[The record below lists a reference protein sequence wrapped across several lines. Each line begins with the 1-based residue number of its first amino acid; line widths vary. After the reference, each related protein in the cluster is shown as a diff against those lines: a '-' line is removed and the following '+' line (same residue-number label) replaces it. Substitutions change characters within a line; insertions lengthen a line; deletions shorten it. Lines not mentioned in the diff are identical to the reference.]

1 MQNIEQKAITTFQN
15 NLLFL
20 SEKYPEVFKK
30 VDILSQAIENG
41 SYKERYALEYKDGYF
56 DVLDTSTDQWLY
68 GSSSIEAAKKA
79 ADEINYSKDKGV
91 IETFYNYNFTDEAIE
106 YANEEDPTV
115 SKFVLIAPVVG
126 FARKL
131 LPKTT
136 IMKQIY
142 KFIFFGVGLGLHLE
156 TIDDKIHSYI
166 YLIIEDNLE
175 LFRLSLFVTDYS
187 KLGKES
193 ELYFA
198 IMEDDAG
205 VKKAFDAFYHNS
217 FIRNNYIKYYLLYPN
232 YRDKIAQIQ
241 NSIVT
246 QSSNTYLQDRLLTK
260 NLRTVES
267 IKNGYKFFN
276 VSKQYDDV
284 IFKDRPIIM
293 VAAGPS
299 LSKNIE
305 WLKKNAPYAT
315 VVALFMTSIILEKHG
330 IKPDII
336 VHVDEYSKPVK
347 NTLDKIQSNS
357 FFDSS
362 LFFLSSSV
370 DIELF
375 LKITSKDKIYM
386 FEDRT
391 NYKFHNGKLEGYSV
405 GEIGYALSLIFGAKD
420 IYLLGLDLALDP
432 ETRQTHSEGHLSS
445 KGKLNI
451 KEATSSDNVSLRESE
466 FFVKGNFLNKV
477 PTTPLFNISIYRV
490 NHFTH
495 TLKQKDQTV
504 YNLNN
509 GAYFENTTPIKAQ
522 EIDLQNFK
530 KKSSIYKKRLQEFY
544 DNNSSDELDK
554 YEKEAFLL
562 REKEARHKKDMIIN
576 FSKQRYPSIDQISSA
591 FAKVAAECILAEHKN
606 TGELA
611 QILIVYLENVGG
623 YIGDFFN
630 TKQIENPK
638 KNIKKFQKIITLQFL
653 KIIDK
658 YMEIFKD
665 WDRDKVG

>member
-56 DVLDTSTDQWLY
+56 DVLDTATNQWLY
-68 GSSSIEAAKKA
+68 GSSSVEAAKKA

-91 IETFYNYNFTDEAIE
+91 IETFYNYNFTEDAIE

-136 IMKQIY
+136 TMKQIY
-142 KFIFFGVGLGLHLE
+142 KFILFGVGLGLHVE
-156 TIDDKIHSYI
+156 KIHEKIHAYM
-166 YLIIEDNLE
+166 YLVIEDNLE

-187 KLGKES
+187 KIGENS
-193 ELYFA
+193 EFYFA
-198 IMEDDAG
+198 IMENDAG
-205 VKKAFDAFYHNS
+205 LKKAFESFYHNS
-217 FIRNNYIKYYLLYPN
+217 FIRNNYIKYYLLYPH
-232 YRDKIAQIQ
+232 YREKIAQIQ
-241 NSIVT
+241 NFIVT
-246 QSSNTYLQDRLLTK
+246 QSSNTYLQDRLLVK

-276 VSKQYDDV
+276 VSKTYKED
-284 IFKDRPIIM
+284 IFRLKPIIM

-315 VVALFMTSIILEKHG
+315 VVALFMTSAILEKHG

-336 VHVDEYSKPVK
+336 VHVDEYTDPVK
-347 NTLDKIQSNS
+347 NTINKMRSKS

-370 DIELF
+370 DMDAF
-375 LKITSKDKIYM
+375 LDITSKDKIYM

-391 NYKFHNGKLEGYSV
+391 HYRFHNGKLEGYSV
-405 GEIGYALSLIFGAKD
+405 GEIGYALSLMFGAKD

-432 ETRQTHSEGHLSS
+432 ETKQTHAEGHLSS
-445 KGKLNI
+445 ESKTKV
-451 KEATSSDNVSLRESE
+451 KEAVSSENISLRGSE
-466 FFVKGNFLNKV
+466 FFVKGNFLDKV
-477 PTTPLFNISIYRV
+477 PTTPLFNVSIFRV
-490 NHFTH
+490 NYFTQ
-495 TLKQKDQTV
+495 TLKQNDQTI
-504 YNLNN
+504 YNVSN
-509 GAYFENTTPIKAQ
+509 GAYFENTVPKKTTEVK
-522 EIDLQNFK
+522 LQTFEK
-530 KKSSIYKKRLQEFY
+530 KDTFYKKRLIEFC
-544 DNNSSDELDK
+544 DKNSSNEMDK
-554 YEKEAFLL
+554 DEKEAFLQ
-562 REKEARHKKDMIIN
+562 RKEEAKYKKEMIEN
-576 FSKQRYPSIDQISSA
+576 FSKQRYPSIEQFSSA
-591 FAKVAAECILAEHKN
+591 FTKVAAECILAKHNN

-611 QILIVYLENVGG
+611 QIFIVYLENVGG

-630 TKQIENPK
+630 TPKIENPK
-638 KNIKKFQKIITLQFL
+638 KNIKKFQKIITHQLL
-653 KIIDK
+653 KIVDK
-658 YMEIFKD
+658 YLEIFKE
-665 WDRDKVG
+665 DKTG

>member
-56 DVLDTSTDQWLY
+56 DVLDTVTNQWLY
-68 GSSSIEAAKKA
+68 GNSSVEAAKKA

-91 IETFYNYNFTDEAIE
+91 IETFYNYNFTEDAIE

-136 IMKQIY
+136 TMKQIY
-142 KFIFFGVGLGLHLE
+142 KFIFFGVGLGLHIE
-156 TIDDKIHSYI
+156 KIHEKIHAYM
-166 YLIIEDNLE
+166 YLVIEDNLE

-187 KLGKES
+187 KIGEES
-193 ELYFA
+193 EFYFA
-198 IMEDDAG
+198 IMENDAG
-205 VKKAFDAFYHNS
+205 LKKAFESFYHNS
-217 FIRNNYIKYYLLYPN
+217 FIRNNYIKYYLLYPH
-232 YRDKIAQIQ
+232 YREKIAQIQ
-241 NSIVT
+241 NFIVT
-246 QSSNTYLQDRLLTK
+246 QSSNTYLQDRLLIK
-260 NLRTVES
+260 NLRTVKS

-276 VSKQYDDV
+276 VSKTYKEDV
-284 IFKDRPIIM
+284 FRLKPIIM

-315 VVALFMTSIILEKHG
+315 VVALFMTSAILEKHG

-336 VHVDEYSKPVK
+336 VHVDEYTDPVK
-347 NTLDKIQSNS
+347 NTINKMRSKS

-370 DIELF
+370 DIDTF
-375 LKITSKDKIYM
+375 LDITSKDKIFM

-391 NYKFHNGKLEGYSV
+391 NYRFHCGKLEGYSV
-405 GEIGYALSLIFGAKD
+405 GEIGYALSLIFGAKE

-432 ETRQTHSEGHLSS
+432 ETKQTHAKGHLSS
-445 KGKLNI
+445 SDKVEVK
-451 KEATSSDNVSLRESE
+451 KATSSQNVSLRGSE
-466 FFVKGNFLNKV
+466 FFVKGNFLEKV
-477 PTTPLFNISIYRV
+477 PTTPLFNVSIFRV
-490 NHFTH
+490 NYFTQ
-495 TLKQKDQTV
+495 TLKQNDQNV
-504 YNLNN
+504 FNLSN
-509 GAYFENTTPIKAQ
+509 GAYFEDTIPKKA
-522 EIDLQNFK
+522 EDIDLKRFRQKDTLHK
-530 KKSSIYKKRLQEFY
+530 KELREFCDQSS
-544 DNNSSDELDK
+544 SSKMDK
-554 YEKEAFLL
+554 DEKEAFLK
-562 REKEARHKKDMIIN
+562 REEDAKYKKEMIVN
-576 FSKQRYPSIDQISSA
+576 FSKQRYPSIDQFSSA
-591 FAKVAAECILAEHKN
+591 FTKVAAESILTRFKN
-606 TGELA
+606 TGELP
-611 QILIVYLENVGG
+611 QIFIVYLENVGG

-630 TKQIENPK
+630 TKQIDNPK
-638 KNIKKFQKIITLQFL
+638 KNIKQFQKIITRQFL

-658 YMEIFKD
+658 YMEIFKE
-665 WDRDKVG
+665 DKIG

>member
-1 MQNIEQKAITTFQN
+1 MQNIEQKAIITFQN

-56 DVLDTSTDQWLY
+56 DVLDTVAHQWLY

-91 IETFYNYNFTDEAIE
+91 IETFYNYNFTEDAIE
-106 YANEEDPTV
+106 YANEEDPTL

-136 IMKQIY
+136 TMKHIY

-156 TIDDKIHSYI
+156 SIHDKIQAYM
-166 YLIIEDNLE
+166 YLVIEDNLE

-187 KLGKES
+187 KIGKES
-193 ELYFA
+193 EFYFA
-198 IMEDDAG
+198 IMENDTG
-205 VKKAFDAFYHNS
+205 LKEAFDSFYHNS

-232 YRDKIAQIQ
+232 YREKIAQIQ
-241 NSIVT
+241 NFIVT
-246 QSSNTYLQDRLLTK
+246 QSSNTYLQDRLLIK
-260 NLRTVES
+260 NLRTVKS
-267 IKNGYKFFN
+267 IKNGYQFFN
-276 VSKQYDDV
+276 VSKKYSENV
-284 IFKDRPIIM
+284 FTSKPIIM

-315 VVALFMTSIILEKHG
+315 VVALFMTSAILEKHG
-330 IKPDII
+330 IKPDIM
-336 VHVDEYSKPVK
+336 VHVDEYTDPVK
-347 NTLDKIQSNS
+347 NTINKMKSKS

-370 DIELF
+370 DMNVF
-375 LKITSKDKIYM
+375 LEITSKEKVFM

-391 NYKFHNGKLEGYSV
+391 NYRFHNGKLEGYSV
-405 GEIGYALSLIFGAKD
+405 GEIGYALSLIFGAKE

-432 ETRQTHSEGHLSS
+432 ETKQTHTEGHLSS
-445 KGKLNI
+445 ENKAKV
-451 KEATSSDNVSLRESE
+451 KEATSSQNISLRGSE
-466 FFVKGNFLNKV
+466 FFVKGNFLDKV
-477 PTTPLFNISIYRV
+477 PTTPLFNVSIFRV
-490 NHFTH
+490 NYFTK
-495 TLKQKDQTV
+495 TLKQNNQTI
-504 YNLNN
+504 YNLGN
-509 GAYFENTTPIKAQ
+509 GAYFEGTIPKKVDD
-522 EIDLQNFK
+522 IDLNTFK
-530 KKSSIYKKRLQEFY
+530 VKDTLYKKELIEFCNKSS
-544 DNNSSDELDK
+544 SSEMDKDEM
-554 YEKEAFLL
+554 EAFLK
-562 REKEARHKKDMIIN
+562 REEDVKYKKEMVIE
-576 FSKQRYPSIDQISSA
+576 FSKQRYPSIEQFSSA
-591 FAKVAAECILAEHKN
+591 FTKVAAECILTRHKN

-611 QILIVYLENVGG
+611 QIFIVYLENIGG

-630 TKQIENPK
+630 TKQIDNPK
-638 KNIKKFQKIITLQFL
+638 KNIKQFQKIITRQFL

-658 YMEIFKD
+658 YMEIFKE
-665 WDRDKVG
+665 DKAG